1 MRNRIWMIIGL
12 FVLVGGVF
20 IALGQGAGPVAPEG
34 GAQKSIPVLIFW
46 LLVSIAIIL
55 SGCELFANAVEHV
68 GDKAG
73 LSHATA
79 GSLLA
84 AVGTALPETLIPVLA
99 LIFGA
104 EGHREHIGIGAIL
117 GAPFMLTTLAF
128 FLLGCTAT
136 LLWVSGRRPDWNL
149 HVDQKAMQFDLKYF
163 LFVIFLVFLV
173 SVSRSPLLV
182 SLGIP
187 TFHTRTVNYI
197 GALLFITLYALY
209 FRHMLHHEAEEKEEY
224 TDLFYFDKFFNIS
237 RSWPGLIAQLVVGL
251 GAIVLGARIF
261 VNYIVELSLAIGIS
275 SLVLALLIA
284 PVATELPEK
293 YNSITW
299 TIRKQDTLAFANL
312 TGAMTFQSMIPVSI
326 GLLFTHWELH
336 ARELMNLSFAFTS
349 ALIVYLTM
357 RVQRRLPA
365 WALLI
370 GGIFYAIYVITIFV

>member
-1 MRNRIWMIIGL
+1 MRNWIWIIIGL
-12 FVLVGGVF
+12 FVFMGLLFVSF
-20 IALGQGAGPVAPEG
+20 GQAAAPVAPEG
-34 GAQKSIPVLIFW
+34 GAQKSVGVLVFW

-73 LSHATA
+73 MSHASA

-84 AVGTALPETLIPVLA
+84 AVGTALPETLIPILA

-104 EGHREHIGIGAIL
+104 EGHKEHIGIGAIL

-136 LLWVSGRRPDWNL
+136 ILWTSGRRPNWNL

-163 LFVIFLVFLV
+163 LFVIFLVFVV
-173 SVSRSPLLV
+173 SVIKRPV
-182 SLGIP
+182 
-187 TFHTRTVNYI
+187 VNYL
-197 GALLFITLYALY
+197 GAALFIFLYVLY
-209 FRHMLHHEAEEKEEY
+209 FRHMLHHESEEKEEY

-237 RSWPGLIAQLVVGL
+237 RNWPGLIAQLVVGL
-251 GAIVLGARIF
+251 GAIILGARVF

-275 SLVLALLIA
+275 SLILALLIA

-326 GLLFTHWELH
+326 GLVFTHWELH
-336 ARELMNLSFAFTS
+336 TRELMNLSFAFTS
-349 ALIVYLTM
+349 ALIVFLTM
-357 RVQRRLPA
+357 RAKGRLPA

-370 GGIFYAIYVITIFV
+370 GGIFYVVYVITIFV